1 MDVKHFFIVNLDIT
15 FKIDIIKHRD
25 SRIQVNKTD
34 LEANQQLE
42 NMRTA
47 VIKMKAIILN

>member
-1 MDVKHFFIVNLDIT
+1 MKHFFIVNRDVT
-15 FKIDIIKHRD
+15 FKIDIIKHK
-25 SRIQVNKTD
+25 VKKTD

-47 VIKMKAIILN
+47 VIKLKAIILN